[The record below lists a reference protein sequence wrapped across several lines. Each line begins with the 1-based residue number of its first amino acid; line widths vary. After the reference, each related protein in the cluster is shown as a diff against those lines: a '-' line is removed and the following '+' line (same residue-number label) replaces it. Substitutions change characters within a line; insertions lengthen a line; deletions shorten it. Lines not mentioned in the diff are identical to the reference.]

1 MENEKCLLCG
11 KKKRI
16 LKKCNYEKW
25 AKGEGRK
32 HCKKCTLE
40 MLQNRRLENL
50 EKMICEKYL

>member
-1 MENEKCLLCG
+1 MENQKCLLCG
-11 KKKRI
+11 RKKKE

-32 HCKKCTLE
+32 YHTKCYLE
-40 MLQNRRLENL
+40 MLEDRRLKNL